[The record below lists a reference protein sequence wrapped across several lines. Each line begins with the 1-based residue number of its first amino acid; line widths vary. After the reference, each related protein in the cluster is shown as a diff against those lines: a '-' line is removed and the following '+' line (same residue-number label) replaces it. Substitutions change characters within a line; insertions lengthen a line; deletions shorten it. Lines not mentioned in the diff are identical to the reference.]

1 MNKSKEI
8 LKISK
13 KLGLSHIGS
22 CLSTLQVL
30 EEIYKIK
37 QPDDLV
43 ILDNAHAHLA
53 HLMFTN
59 PKDAEMLIEKYG
71 IHCDTRAGCVINGGS
86 LGHAGGYGIGIALT
100 NRKRDVYVVFSDGS
114 MAEGS
119 NWEVLRIREELG
131 LYNMKCYFNFN
142 GNSAL
147 KLINLSELADRIY
160 AFCPDA
166 FICLTNNGKGYEG
179 IQGHYCQVK

>member
-8 LKISK
+8 LRISK
-13 KLGLSHIGS
+13 KLNLSHIGS
-22 CLSTLQVL
+22 CLTTLQVL
-30 EEIYKIK
+30 ETIYKVK
-37 QPDDLV
+37 KPNDLV

-53 HLMFTN
+53 HLMFTTDN
-59 PKDAEMLIEKYG
+59 AQDLIEKYG
-71 IHCDTRAGCVINGGS
+71 IHCDTRAGCVISGGS
-86 LGHAGGYGIGIALT
+86 LGHAGGYGIGMALV

-119 NWEVLRIREELG
+119 NWEALRIREELG

-147 KLINLSELADRIY
+147 KEIDLVELTDRVY

-166 FICLTNNGKGYEG
+166 FIFFTSCPDKYQG
-179 IQGHYCQVK
+179 IQGHYCKV

>member
-1 MNKSKEI
+1 MNTSKIIEI
-8 LKISK
+8 SR

-22 CLSTLQVL
+22 CLSTLPIL
-30 EEIYKIK
+30 EEIYEIK
-37 QPDDLV
+37 NPEDLV
-43 ILDNAHAHLA
+43 ILDSAHAHLA
-53 HLMFTN
+53 HLMFTSNN
-59 PKDAEMLIEKYG
+59 PEEMIEKYG

-86 LGHAGGYGIGIALT
+86 LGHAGGYGIGMALV
-100 NRKRDVYVVFSDGS
+100 NRNRNVYVIFSDGS

-119 NWEVLRIREELG
+119 NWEALRIREELG

-147 KLINLSELADRIY
+147 KVINLPELTDRVY

-166 FICLTNNGKGYEG
+166 FICLTTCPDKYAGV
-179 IQGHYCQVK
+179 QGHYCRVS

>member
-8 LKISK
+8 LRISE
-13 KLGLSHIGS
+13 KLNLSHIGS
-22 CLSTLQVL
+22 CLTTLPIL

-37 QPDDLV
+37 KPDDLV
-43 ILDNAHAHLA
+43 ILDSAHAHLA
-53 HLMFTN
+53 HLMFTH
-59 PKDAEMLIEKYG
+59 PKDAEMLIEKCG
-71 IHCDTRAGCVINGGS
+71 IHCDTRAGCVISGGS

-100 NRKRDVYVVFSDGS
+100 DRKRDVYVIFSDGS

-119 NWEVLRIREELG
+119 NWEALRIREELG

-147 KLINLSELADRIY
+147 KVINLPELADRVY
-160 AFCPDA
+160 SFCPDA
-166 FICLTNNGKGYEG
+166 VICLTTCPDKYAGV
-179 IQGHYCQVK
+179 QGHYCKA